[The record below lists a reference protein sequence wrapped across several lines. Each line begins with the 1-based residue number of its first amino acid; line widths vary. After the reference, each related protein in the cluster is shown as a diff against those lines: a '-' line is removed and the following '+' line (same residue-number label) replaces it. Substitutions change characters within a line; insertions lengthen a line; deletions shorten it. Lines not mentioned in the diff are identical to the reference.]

1 MSDLATERLQTNP
14 VRQGYVSEI
23 EVCEKFDSF
32 VSILNG
38 LGKSLLSSRVKN
50 AVIPLLQTK
59 TADTTHTGIFARV
72 TRTFSLSTVVSIE
85 CGHSEHIHGGARL
98 LLIFHDKDFCC
109 FHWRTVTFF
118 CFVAF
123 GTSETRTRWII

>member
-1 MSDLATERLQTNP
+1 MSDLATERLQINP

-85 CGHSEHIHGGARL
+85 CGHSEHIHGGATPASHISRQRFL
-98 LLIFHDKDFCC
+98 LFPLADCDIFLFCRIW
-109 FHWRTVTFF
+109 H
-118 CFVAF
+118 
-123 GTSETRTRWII
+123 

>member
-59 TADTTHTGIFARV
+59 TATQ
-72 TRTFSLSTVVSIE
+72 
-85 CGHSEHIHGGARL
+85 HIREFLH
-98 LLIFHDKDFCC
+98 
-109 FHWRTVTFF
+109 V
-118 CFVAF
+118 
-123 GTSETRTRWII
+123 